1 MPTEQVDVVNKK
13 TTDKVTKRTTPV
25 GFKVP
30 SLLLGE
36 GVDSMFLIFF
46 FFGQIKWTFLVDYI
60 S

>member
-36 GVDSMFLIFF
+36 GVDLMFLIFF
-46 FFGQIKWTFLVDYI
+46 FFFLDK
-60 S
+60 SNGHF